1 ISKELNLWAQ
11 GGSEVIRGNLLVIP
25 IEDTVLYVEPI
36 YIESS
41 NESSLPEVKQ
51 VVMAYGDHIVMEENF
66 DKALEQIMSQIE
78 PGEEQTEEPEEE
90 ADESSESESVEPII
104 ESEETLEEISKLYEE
119 HRQATAD
126 GDYALAGEKME
137 EIEEVLQSL
146 E

>member
-1 ISKELNLWAQ
+1 
-11 GGSEVIRGNLLVIP
+11 

-78 PGEEQTEEPEEE
+78 PGEEPTADEDAPAEEPSEEPE
-90 ADESSESESVEPII
+90 DEPKE
-104 ESEETLEEISKLYEE
+104 ESEETLEEISKLFEE

>member
-1 ISKELNLWAQ
+1 
-11 GGSEVIRGNLLVIP
+11 
-25 IEDTVLYVEPI
+25 EDTVLYVEPI

-51 VVMAYGDHIVMEENF
+51 VVMAYGEHIVMEENF
-66 DKALEQIMSQIE
+66 DKAREQIMSEIE
-78 PGEEQTEEPEEE
+78 PGEEAIADEDAPCEERGEEPEDETQEE
-90 ADESSESESVEPII
+90 TEEPII
-104 ESEETLEEISKLYEE
+104 ESEETLEEISKLFEE